1 MTTIVVELHT
11 PTLIP
16 TDIIDICL
24 DPNLIDFPDQ
34 RNLLCWVTSAKVNES
49 LGMELSLLISS
60 SLFLKTPRKK
70 ERKSYLIGSVN
81 CYFRAHL
88 LRINGNFLSHPRTRD
103 FVTVTTFL

>member
-34 RNLLCWVTSAKVNES
+34 RNLLCWVMSAKVNES
-49 LGMELSLLISS
+49 LGMAFI
-60 SLFLKTPRKK
+60 
-70 ERKSYLIGSVN
+70 SVN
-81 CYFRAHL
+81 
-88 LRINGNFLSHPRTRD
+88 
-103 FVTVTTFL
+103 